1 MSTKDEILAA
11 AVKEVRERDESAF
24 RVTIVAKNAGCATSV
39 LYHYFGSR
47 EGLID
52 AALVKIVIEESAG
65 VRESL
70 RLASQ
75 AAETS
80 TDAIEMLVSY
90 VKFAH
95 SPDRRTERSLRAR
108 LLGAAQTR
116 PIVRAAYQEFGQL
129 ATQANQALLTTLADK
144 GLIRTDL
151 NLNAVALTLRALDF
165 GWVLEELND
174 HSDVE
179 FEDWVAVM
187 RELAHTLATPRP
199 T

>member
-1 MSTKDEILAA
+1 MHPRLIAF
-11 AVKEVRERDESAF
+11 VR
-24 RVTIVAKNAGCATSV
+24 
-39 LYHYFGSR
+39 
-47 EGLID
+47 
-52 AALVKIVIEESAG
+52 
-65 VRESL
+65 
-70 RLASQ
+70 RL
-75 AAETS
+75 
-80 TDAIEMLVSY
+80 
-90 VKFAH
+90 
-95 SPDRRTERSLRAR
+95 
-108 LLGAAQTR
+108 
-116 PIVRAAYQEFGQL
+116 PIVKQLRWWQRLSWRADHL
-129 ATQANQALLTTLADK
+129 QANQALLTTLADK